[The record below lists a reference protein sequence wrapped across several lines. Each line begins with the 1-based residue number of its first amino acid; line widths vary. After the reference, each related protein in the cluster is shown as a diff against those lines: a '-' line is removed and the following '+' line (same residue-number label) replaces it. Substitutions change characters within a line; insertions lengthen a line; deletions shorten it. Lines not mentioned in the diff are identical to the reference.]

1 MNCKNLKQWQTR
13 RTLSTIWIGLLISL
27 NTGMAAPFNE
37 VQFFDR
43 VNSIYYT
50 LDQTEL
56 QNFTAWLT
64 SNVFINS
71 TEGFFSGE
79 VFPLEFIWMSG
90 NRMFFSRRPLPA
102 LGDSVKDQLVENL
115 QLSMRK
121 ELKAVFLDWQR
132 FYSGKLLE
140 NMPPDYTLETVGDTV
155 ILRFST
161 LEEQKSVKN
170 ILKFGMNGICIK
182 NTLTYPD
189 QNEHIDTYPIFKF
202 TGEKWLCTGWRV
214 QIFEGDEIST
224 GYLVEINAQRIEK
237 YWLPQVIKL
246 TLQTIRD
253 KQSRYIREYYFR
265 NILINRNIE
274 VMN

>member
-1 MNCKNLKQWQTR
+1 
-13 RTLSTIWIGLLISL
+13 
-27 NTGMAAPFNE
+27 
-37 VQFFDR
+37 
-43 VNSIYYT
+43 
-50 LDQTEL
+50 
-56 QNFTAWLT
+56 
-64 SNVFINS
+64 
-71 TEGFFSGE
+71 
-79 VFPLEFIWMSG
+79 
-90 NRMFFSRRPLPA
+90 
-102 LGDSVKDQLVENL
+102 
-115 QLSMRK
+115 MRK